1 MMLNS
6 DFDLEKDH
14 LIKTSKRLDDAIAQ
28 MAIESDQLIRRIK
41 EQNRQMGEQLGSAPG
56 DFAQMAEFN
65 QYLMM
70 EKQLLEQN
78 GFHNKK
84 YELYKKLREK
94 LYFGRIDYKE
104 KGMSSVESLYIGYG
118 NFMDD
123 QTLEIYIY
131 DWRTPIASIYY
142 DYQTGAV
149 SYLAPEGVIEGEVFL
164 KRQFEIVKGQL
175 VSYFDASVEQV
186 DDRLIDVLSQKKSGY
201 MGNIVET
208 IQAEQN
214 RIIREKVIP
223 NIFVEGIAGS
233 GKTVVALHRIAYLMY
248 HGLKNHISAHQVL
261 VLSPNALFTEYIS
274 RVIPDL
280 GEDQVRTIQLAEV
293 IEAQLDK
300 AYNVEHPYHKL
311 EREWVYGISE
321 VEKQADV
328 IKQSASMKKLLDQW
342 VADYPGKYLEFEDV
356 YYEGACVGRANE
368 MRSIVCDPKSNRP
381 LAKRLMRYAERV
393 QNKAKDMEKTNFKSL
408 VQTFRDSGKYPFD
421 YKEAAQQ
428 ESQRRFQSFSD
439 LLKRR
444 VIIDAMMLY
453 KKLLKTPK
461 VWTPYFGELQPVMLQ
476 DICRFTLT
484 KIENGR
490 MSQNDLVNIAYIHY
504 LINGETPFKD
514 IKHVVIDESQDYG
527 VMSFAL
533 LKLLFDKAHFTI
545 LGDNHQTLQDVRNK
559 SLHEQV
565 AELFGNDQ
573 SAHMNLTVGYRND
586 LEIGALCLSLF
597 DDEKV
602 FQMVDRKGEKPIV
615 FQSSE
620 SLNDAIDHMLNR
632 AYQTLAIVTKT
643 MAEAQMI
650 YEKLRLY
657 HEVELISEHTKTM
670 LSGMVIIPIY
680 LAKGMEFDAV
690 ILYEVSA
697 TNYHSE
703 NDRQLLYVGCSRALH
718 ALCLQTSTE
727 LSPILR
733 TQKNHLIY
741 FEKKGNI

>member
-1 MMLNS
+1 MLNS
-6 DFDLEKDH
+6 DFELEKVH
-14 LIKTSKRLDDAIAQ
+14 LIQTSERLDRAIVQ
-28 MAIESDQLIRRIK
+28 MEIDSDKLISKIK

-65 QYLMM
+65 QFLMM

-78 GFHNKK
+78 GFHHKK

-104 KGMSSVESLYIGYG
+104 NGTSTAEPLYIGYG

-142 DYQTGAV
+142 DYQTGPV
-149 SYLAPEGVIEGEVFL
+149 SYMAPEGIIEGEVFL
-164 KRQFEIVKGQL
+164 KRQFEIVNGQL
-175 VSYFDASVEQV
+175 ISYFDASAQQV
-186 DDRLIDVLSQKKSGY
+186 DERLIDVLSQKKSGY

-261 VLSPNALFTEYIS
+261 VLSPNALFSDYIS

-280 GEDQVRTIQLAEV
+280 GEDQVRTMQLTDV

-300 AYNVEHPYHKL
+300 QLPHEHHYHRL
-311 EREWVYGISE
+311 EREWVYGSDAI
-321 VEKQADV
+321 EKMADS
-328 IKQSASMKKLLDQW
+328 IKQSAAMKNLLEAW
-342 VADYPGKYLEFEDV
+342 IAVYPERYLPYEDI
-356 YYEGACVGRANE
+356 YYEDTRVGLSKE
-368 MRSIVCDPKSNRP
+368 MKSIVCDPQSNRP

-393 QNKAKDMEKTNFKSL
+393 QNKAKDHEKASFKAL
-408 VQTFRDSGKYPFD
+408 VQSYRDSGKYPFD

-428 ESQRRFQSFSD
+428 ESQRRYQSFAD
-439 LLKRR
+439 KLRKNVGL
-444 VIIDAMMLY
+444 DALMLY

-461 VWTPYFGELQPVMLQ
+461 IWGSYFNEIPKATLEA
-476 DICRFTLT
+476 ICKFTLT
-484 KIENGR
+484 KVENGR
-490 MSQNDLVNIAYIHY
+490 MSQFDLVNIAYLHHLIH
-504 LINGETPFKD
+504 GETPFKD

-533 LKLLFDKAHFTI
+533 LKQLFEKAHFTI
-545 LGDNHQTLQDVRNK
+545 LGDSHQTLQDVRNK

-565 AELFGNDQ
+565 SELFGKDQ

-597 DDEKV
+597 ESEKEY
-602 FQMVDRKGEKPIV
+602 QMVDRKGEKPIV
-615 FQSSE
+615 FNNAD
-620 SLNDAIDHMLNR
+620 SLNQALSYMKAKD
-632 AYQTLAIVTKT
+632 YQTLAIITKT
-643 MAEAQMI
+643 MQQAQTV
-650 YEKLRLY
+650 YE
-657 HEVELISEHTKTM
+657 HFQQSEVLELVTEHTKALLNGILVM
-670 LSGMVIIPIY
+670 PIY

-690 ILYEVSA
+690 ILHEVNGD
-697 TNYHSE
+697 NYHTE

-718 ALCLQTSTE
+718 ALCLQTTSE
-727 LSPILR
+727 LSPIFQSQENRL
-733 TQKNHLIY
+733 NMA
-741 FEKKGNI
+741 E